1 MNPSKIVCVH
11 LNYRSRVEEFGAR
24 LPKAPTY
31 FLKPPSALIRSG
43 EPVVRPQGC
52 RYLNFEGE
60 IVAVIGARCRGI
72 EPEDAGRFVAGYTIG
87 NDFGLHDF
95 RDTDAGSMLRV
106 KGADTL
112 CPVVHEVVSGWDFRG
127 RNIRTLVNGEVRQ
140 SGNTDE
146 MAWDPHYLVADVS
159 RTHTLLPGDLVFTG
173 TPAGSRPVEP
183 GDEVAVEVE
192 GLGRLV
198 NPVVAGEMSIPRRLR
213 RATDRI
219 RRGALDRA
227 RRRLGV
233 PGDSRPAGGGAMS
246 KPQTPPPPDRAHRLE
261 ASGTYD
267 GRRSRTALHARRGVR
282 GVRPPV
288 RRHPSHPAPGAP
300 ERRRRRGCLG
310 GRAGAHRRRRLFAVH
325 LQRTR

>member
-1 MNPSKIVCVH
+1 MGIAEAPWLVGSPVAMNPSKIVCVH

-106 KGADTL
+106 KGADTM
-112 CPVVHEVVSGWDFRG
+112 CPVLDEVVSGWDFRG

-146 MAWDPHYLVADVS
+146 MAWDPHYLVADLS

-183 GDEVAVEVE
+183 GDEVTVEVD

-198 NPVVAGEMSIPRRLR
+198 NPVVAGEMSIP
-213 RATDRI
+213 AGY
-219 RRGALDRA
+219 GAQPTESEE
-227 RRRLGV
+227 V
-233 PGDSRPAGGGAMS
+233 
-246 KPQTPPPPDRAHRLE
+246 
-261 ASGTYD
+261 
-267 GRRSRTALHARRGVR
+267 RSTALGGDWEFRGMR
-282 GVRPPV
+282 
-288 RRHPSHPAPGAP
+288 AP
-300 ERRRRRGCLG
+300 RSLSR
-310 GRAGAHRRRRLFAVH
+310 
-325 LQRTR
+325 